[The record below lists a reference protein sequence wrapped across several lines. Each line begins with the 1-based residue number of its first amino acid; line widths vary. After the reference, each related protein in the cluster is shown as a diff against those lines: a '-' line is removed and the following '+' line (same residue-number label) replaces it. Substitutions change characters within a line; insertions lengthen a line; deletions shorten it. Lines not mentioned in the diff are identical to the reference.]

1 MAGQAEYREPL
12 RIAQDG
18 QTWILEIAG
27 RLDVTTV
34 GRLDPRIRALHPGDA
49 SAVRIDLGG
58 IDRLDTSGA
67 WVVLRLRRRFEGLG
81 KPVEITGAKAIH
93 AALIERLQRS
103 EEREMIVAPKD
114 HPLIRF
120 VMQAGEQTIAIGRDA
135 KLITA
140 FFGLV
145 TITLLRVLVRPTRI
159 RFVSLVH
166 HMQQAGLNAMP
177 ITALLSVLIG
187 VVLAY
192 QGAFQLQQFGAEIF
206 TVNLIGVSVLRE
218 IGVLM
223 TAIVI
228 AGRSGSAFT
237 AQIGTMKVNQEVD
250 AMVTIGL
257 DPVEVLV
264 LPRLLAMMLTL
275 PMLVF
280 FADIM
285 GLVGGGVMCLVVLD
299 ITPTQYLNQ
308 LHGAIGPWT
317 FWVGIIKAPVFA
329 FVIAM
334 IGCFEGMQVTGS
346 AESVGKLT
354 TKSVVES
361 IFLVIALDAMFSVLF
376 ANLGI

>member
-1 MAGQAEYREPL
+1 MVGQAEHAEPL
-12 RIAQDG
+12 RIVQDG

-49 SAVRIDLGG
+49 SAVRIDLGR

-93 AALIERLQRS
+93 AALIERLERF

-114 HPLIRF
+114 HPLIGF

-145 TITLLRVLVRPTRI
+145 TITLLRVLIRPTRI

-166 HMQQAGLNAMP
+166 HMQQAGLNAIP

-299 ITPTQYLNQ
+299 ITPTQYMNQ

-334 IGCFEGMQVTGS
+334 VGCFEGMQVTGS

>member
-1 MAGQAEYREPL
+1 MVGQAEHAEPL
-12 RIAQDG
+12 RVVQDG
-18 QTWILEIAG
+18 QTWILKIAG

-81 KPVEITGAKAIH
+81 KLVEITGAKAIH
-93 AALIERLQRS
+93 AALIERLERS
-103 EEREMIVAPKD
+103 EEREIIIAPKD
-114 HPLIRF
+114 HPLIGF

-135 KLITA
+135 KSITA

-145 TITLLRVLVRPTRI
+145 TITLLRVLIRPTRI

-166 HMQQAGLNAMP
+166 HMQQAGLNAIP

-257 DPVEVLV
+257 DPIEVLV

-299 ITPTQYLNQ
+299 ITPTQYMNQ

-334 IGCFEGMQVTGS
+334 VGCFEGMQVTGS

-361 IFLVIALDAMFSVLF
+361 IFMVIALDAMFSVLF
-376 ANLGI
+376 AKLGV